1 MKPAKLVVDAN
12 VVFAALV
19 KGGFT
24 FEFIRLLPK
33 LGFKLYSPAYALEE
47 IGGEM
52 GRLSKFSKLSRM
64 ELEFL
69 MGFLFK
75 RIEIVPESR
84 YERYLPE
91 AKKLLPRHPKD
102 FPYLALAIALDC
114 PLWSNE
120 GKLRKQSK
128 VKVLPTHKL
137 KSLIW
142 SKTKP

>member
-1 MKPAKLVVDAN
+1 MKPAKFVVDAN

-19 KGGFT
+19 KRGFT

-47 IGGEM
+47 INGEM
-52 GRLSKFSKLSRM
+52 GRLSKFSKLSRG

-75 RIEIVPESR
+75 RIEIVPKSR
-84 YERYLPE
+84 YGRYLPE
-91 AKKLLPRHPKD
+91 AKKLLPRHPED
-102 FPYLALAIALDC
+102 SPYLALAIALDC

-120 GKLRKQSK
+120 RRLKRQSK
-128 VKVLPTHKL
+128 VKVSSTSEL
-137 KSLIW
+137 KSLVW

>member
-19 KGGFT
+19 KKGFT

-33 LGFKLYSPAYALEE
+33 LGFKLYSPAYTLEE
-47 IGGEM
+47 IRGEM
-52 GRLSKFSKLSRM
+52 GKLSEFSKLSGA

-75 RIEIVPESR
+75 RIEIISESR
-84 YERYLPE
+84 YERFLPE
-91 AKKLLPRHPKD
+91 AEKLLPEHPKD
-102 FPYLALAIALDC
+102 SPYLALAIALDC

-120 GKLRKQSK
+120 VGLKRQSK
-128 VKVLPTHKL
+128 VKVLSTHEL

-142 SKTKP
+142 SKS